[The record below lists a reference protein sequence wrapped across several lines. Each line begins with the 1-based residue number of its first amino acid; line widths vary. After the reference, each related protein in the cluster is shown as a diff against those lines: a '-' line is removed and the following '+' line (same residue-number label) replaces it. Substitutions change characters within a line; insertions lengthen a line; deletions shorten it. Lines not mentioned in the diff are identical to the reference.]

1 MYTKE
6 NFKNDVD
13 STFNNPELN
22 TNGVVSSSTFEKIKT
37 VIKKSVDVDV
47 ENDSANGS
55 NGATTLSVKKH
66 GSNETNNKL
75 FEPAKI
81 VNGVLDLDFNT
92 TYMPWMVILN
102 RNNID
107 LSKAATYP
115 NFFSRPLTNGKIMKY
130 DLVIP
135 ENYIGKDSLGKSP
148 AENSINVSLGW
159 SSSVVRLPF
168 ANSSV
173 ALIDQFRSTIPASEQ
188 AGILKIGFNLDTSA
202 GLTFD
207 ETETIASGWKL
218 VIDYVNYAKFYEN
231 K

>member
-13 STFNNPELN
+13 ATFNNPELN
-22 TNGVVSSSTFEKIKT
+22 TNGVVSSSTFEQIKT
-37 VIKKSVDVDV
+37 VIKKSVDVD
-47 ENDSANGS
+47 NDSANG
-55 NGATTLSVKKH
+55 ATTTLSVKKH
-66 GSNETNNKL
+66 GSNEINNKL

-102 RNNID
+102 RNSID
-107 LSKAATYP
+107 LSKTATYP

-135 ENYIGKDSLGKSP
+135 ENYIGKDSLGNSP

-173 ALIDQFRSTIPASEQ
+173 ALIDQFRSTAPASEQ
-188 AGILKIGFNLDTSA
+188 TGILKIGFNLDTSA

-207 ETETIASGWKL
+207 ETETIASGYKL

>member
-37 VIKKSVDVDV
+37 VIKKSVDI
-47 ENDSANGS
+47 ENDSANSS
-55 NGATTLSVKKH
+55 NGTTLTIKKH
-66 GSNETNNKL
+66 GSNEINNKL

-81 VNGVLDLDFNT
+81 VNGVVDLDFNT
-92 TYMPWMVILN
+92 DYMPWMYILN

-115 NFFSRPLTNGKIMKY
+115 NFFSRLLTNGKIMKY

-148 AENSINVSLGW
+148 AENSINVGSGW
-159 SSSVVRLPF
+159 SSSVARLPF

-173 ALIDQFRSTIPASEQ
+173 ALIDQFRSTIPASESV
-188 AGILKIGFNLDTSA
+188 GILKIGFNLDKSA

-207 ETETIASGWKL
+207 ETETIASGYKL
-218 VIDYVNYAKFYEN
+218 VIDYVNYANFMKIN
-231 K
+231 N